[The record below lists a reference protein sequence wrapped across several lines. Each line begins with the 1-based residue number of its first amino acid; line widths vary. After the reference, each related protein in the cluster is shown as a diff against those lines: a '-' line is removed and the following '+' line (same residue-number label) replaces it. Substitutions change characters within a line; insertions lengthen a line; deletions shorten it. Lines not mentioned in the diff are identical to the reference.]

1 MGSDGNL
8 SGTNSLGD
16 KKEIQFQGMAKCQ
29 NNYKLL
35 ELFYKWHFDSRE
47 KENPLKIYFR
57 TRYLGSTLSTTCID
71 ISNDFAIKPYS

>member
-1 MGSDGNL
+1 MGPDGNL

-35 ELFYKWHFDSRE
+35 ELFYKWHFDSTQE
-47 KENPLKIYFR
+47 KKK
-57 TRYLGSTLSTTCID
+57 TL
-71 ISNDFAIKPYS
+71 